1 MASRRHILVVE
12 DEPSVLEV
20 LQATLEEFYL
30 VSSVGTVGD
39 ACAFLRTS
47 HVDLVLVDWGL
58 PDGHG
63 NVVAAY
69 AETRNVAAIM
79 MSGYVIGTDDIQNNN
94 WPHLMKP
101 FGLKILNATVSSVLE
116 RSHSDQHRGQAKP
129 QRSDAMRT
137 MQTGPVSPPQST
149 AD

>member
-20 LQATLEEFYL
+20 LQATLEESYL

-63 NVVAAY
+63 DVVAAY
-69 AETRNVAAIM
+69 AETRSVAAIM
-79 MSGYVIGTDDIQNNN
+79 MSGYPNGMDGMQNNN
-94 WPHLMKP
+94 WPYLMKP
-101 FGLKILNATVSSVLE
+101 FGLKALSATVSSALE
-116 RSHSDQHRGQAKP
+116 RSHS
-129 QRSDAMRT
+129 AMPA
-137 MQTGPVSPPQST
+137 MQIGPVSPPQST

>member
-1 MASRRHILVVE
+1 MASRWHILIVE

-20 LQATLEEFYL
+20 LQETLEESYR

-63 NVVAAY
+63 DVVAAY

-79 MSGYVIGTDDIQNNN
+79 MSGHPNGMDGVQNNSR
-94 WPHLMKP
+94 PYLMKP
-101 FGLKILNATVSSVLE
+101 FGLKTLSATVSSALD
-116 RSHSDQHRGQAKP
+116 RGHSDPKVLLATRRLACSFEQIA
-129 QRSDAMRT
+129 
-137 MQTGPVSPPQST
+137 
-149 AD
+149 

>member
-1 MASRRHILVVE
+1 MASRWHILVVE

-20 LQATLEEFYL
+20 LQETLEESYL

-63 NVVAAY
+63 DVVAAY

-79 MSGYVIGTDDIQNNN
+79 MSGYASGTDDMQNNN
-94 WPHLMKP
+94 WPYLMKP
-101 FGLKILNATVSSVLE
+101 FGLKILNATVRSVLE
-116 RSHSDQHRGQAKP
+116 RSHSGQGQAKP
-129 QRSDAMRT
+129 QSLDAMPA
-137 MQTGPVSPPQST
+137 MQVGPVSPPHST